1 MSKPLGKESVRSAIE
16 CIYPQLPH
24 RFSMISLH
32 AMVMMRIRRP
42 YLFSDTTRRKLM
54 ELREEGKISF
64 KNISKKK
71 SIYLKVSVDEYADV
85 L

>member
-1 MSKPLGKESVRSAIE
+1 MKPLGKESVRSAIQS
-16 CIYPQLPH
+16 IYPQLPH
-24 RFSMISLH
+24 RFSLISLH
-32 AMVMMRIRRP
+32 AMVAIRIRRP
-42 YLFSDTTRRKLM
+42 YLFSDTSRRKLF

-71 SIYLKVSVDEYADV
+71 SIYLKVTHDEYADV

>member
-1 MSKPLGKESVRSAIE
+1 MSKPIGKESVRSAVE
-16 CIYPQLPH
+16 SIYPQLPH
-24 RFSMISLH
+24 RFSMVGLH

-42 YLFSDTTRRKLM
+42 YLFMDSCRRKLF

-64 KNISKKK
+64 RNIDKAK
-71 SIYLKVSVDEYADV
+71 SIYIKVSHDEYVDV